1 MMINEETIEDI
12 EDQVAAL
19 GELSQMMSD
28 LVDEMP
34 NLSKEEL
41 EEKLK
46 FVKDANKIIVRKL
59 DDVGIPGKEIL

>member
-1 MMINEETIEDI
+1 MINEETIEDI